1 MLEPSETSYFSEPSA
16 TLDPRLFKGNKLNPT
31 VRSAVLQLLF
41 NYLDSE
47 YTGANAWSHVWLAGS
62 GVSHHWAAHR
72 DPGDLDCL
80 IGIDYRS
87 FRASNNK
94 FAGLSDQEI
103 ASTLNEGFREKLHP
117 ITDRFLG
124 AFELTFYVNVRSNI
138 VDIKPYAAYSLTNDN
153 WTVEPEPL
161 RIQVSNA
168 WTNASESDRIQAIDI
183 LTKYQNAK
191 TKYEQ
196 ASNDAIKANARSEMR
211 IAMSQGIALY
221 ESVHTARSYAF
232 SPSGEGYSDFAN
244 YRWQA
249 GKQSGVIQALRSLKD
264 EMDAQDEALNRK
276 TYGVDLPDA
285 DTLIRRAAIRRFI

>member
-1 MLEPSETSYFSEPSA
+1 VLEPSETSYFSEPSA

>member
-1 MLEPSETSYFSEPSA
+1 VLEPSETSYFSEPSA
-16 TLDPRLFKGNKLNPT
+16 TLDPRLFKGTKLNPT

-47 YTGANAWSHVWLAGS
+47 YTGANAWSQVWLAGS

-138 VDIKPYAAYSLTNDN
+138 VDIKPYAAYSLTNDD

-211 IAMSQGIALY
+211 IAMSQGVALY

-285 DTLIRRAAIRRFI
+285 DTLIRRAATRRFI

>member
-16 TLDPRLFKGNKLNPT
+16 TLDPRLFKGNKLNST

-41 NYLDSE
+41 NHLDST
-47 YTGANAWSHVWLAGS
+47 YTGANAWAHVWLAGS
-62 GVSHHWAAHR
+62 GVSHHWAANR
-72 DPGDLDCL
+72 TPGDLDCL
-80 IGIDYRS
+80 IGIDYPR
-87 FRASNNK
+87 FRASNTR
-94 FAGLSDQEI
+94 FTGLSDKEI

-117 ITDRFLG
+117 ITDNFMG

-138 VDIKPYAAYSLTNDN
+138 VDIKPYAAYSLTNDE

-168 WTNASESDRIQAIDI
+168 WANASEGDRIQAIDI

-196 ASNDAIKANARSEMR
+196 ASNEAIKANARSEMR
-211 IAMSQGIALY
+211 IAMVQGAGLY
-221 ESVHTARSYAF
+221 ENVHQGRSFAF

-249 GKQSGVIQALRSLKD
+249 GKQSGVIQALRALKD
-264 EMDAQDEALNRK
+264 EMDAQDEALNKK

-285 DTLIRRAAIRRFI
+285 DTLIRRAATRRFI